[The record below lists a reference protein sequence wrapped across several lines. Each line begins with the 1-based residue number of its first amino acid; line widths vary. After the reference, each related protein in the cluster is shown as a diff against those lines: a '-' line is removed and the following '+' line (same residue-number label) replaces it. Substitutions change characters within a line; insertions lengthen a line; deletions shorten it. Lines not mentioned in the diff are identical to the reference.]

1 MIAGS
6 IRIILIGSRDTWSS
20 KKRYPRGIVQQV
32 QPSGIILEICCRC
45 CLIAANYNLRIEGS
59 RCGLDKEIALDG

>member
-1 MIAGS
+1 MVIEKEIS
-6 IRIILIGSRDTWSS
+6 PRDS
-20 KKRYPRGIVQQV
+20 KQV

-45 CLIAANYNLRIEGS
+45 CLIVANYNLRIEGS